1 MSSLSLILE
10 SGINTLSQVVA
21 GVLTAA
27 TPFIVAFAV
36 KKWNDFSKDKKML
49 NLLQIDEANQHFLEK
64 RVEQA
69 ISWVVEQ
76 ERKNM
81 KLDPNFKIAGHE
93 KLQMVVDFVGPQVA
107 TKWIEASGRSLE
119 KEIEAILNKNRPDIF
134 GIKMS
139 NINTEAA
146 VPEKGTASPTLT

>member
-21 GVLTAA
+21 GVMTAA

-36 KKWNDFSKDKKML
+36 KRWNEWSKDKQVL

-76 ERKNM
+76 ERKNL
-81 KLDPNFKIAGHE
+81 KLDPNFKIAGHD
-93 KLQMVVDFVGPQVA
+93 KLQMVIDFVGPQVA
-107 TKWIEASGRSLE
+107 TKWIETSGRSLE
-119 KEIEAILNKNRPDIF
+119 NEIEAILNKNRPDIF

-146 VPEKGTASPTLT
+146 VPQKGNTSSST